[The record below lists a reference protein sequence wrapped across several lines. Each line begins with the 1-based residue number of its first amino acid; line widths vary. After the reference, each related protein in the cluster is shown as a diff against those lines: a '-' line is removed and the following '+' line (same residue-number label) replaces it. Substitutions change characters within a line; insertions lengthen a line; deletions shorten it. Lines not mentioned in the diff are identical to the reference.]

1 MAKFKKELMMARVK
15 REGLADRLDD
25 EMLKIMDNLDG
36 CDATASNWRRTVFG
50 EPLLWVIG
58 KDGNGQY
65 VNEKDCE

>member
-1 MAKFKKELMMARVK
+1 MAIFKKALMI
-15 REGLADRLDD
+15 DRLRKEGRESMITEDD
-25 EMLKIMDNLDG
+25 LRIMSNLDG
-36 CDATASNWRRTVFG
+36 QPTTASCWLRVVHG